1 MNRDG
6 LSIVNALGYS
16 TSNDGTIGDLIT
28 SWCREIV
35 EVSRD
40 TPENSLLA
48 LWLSLVIKILLQ
60 QKRILSLCSQDVS
73 KLVELFSVIF
83 KFHTFCFEYL
93 FERWIAVGIAKETIN
108 WWRNRNFFILYLAT
122 KSKTFYLKKLK
133 IFKINPY

>member
-73 KLVELFSVIF
+73 KRVDSLFSVIF
-83 KFHTFCFEYL
+83 KFHTFRFEHS
-93 FERWIAVGIAKETIN
+93 FNRWITVGIAKETIN
-108 WWRNRNFFILYLAT
+108 
-122 KSKTFYLKKLK
+122 
-133 IFKINPY
+133 

>member
-1 MNRDG
+1 MNRGG
-6 LSIVNALGYS
+6 LSIVNDLGYS

-35 EVSRD
+35 EASRD

-73 KLVELFSVIF
+73 KLVELFSVL
-83 KFHTFCFEYL
+83 KFHTFRFEYL
-93 FERWIAVGIAKETIN
+93 FDRWIAVGIAKETIN
-108 WWRNRNFFILYLAT
+108 
-122 KSKTFYLKKLK
+122 
-133 IFKINPY
+133 